1 LTTATE
7 MNTTAIEKALKKRCG
22 RKFLGVY
29 AIDRLPPDLPQRRP
43 LMMICNTDPHDKKGE
58 HWVAIYFGVNGGGE
72 YFDSFGRL
80 PEHIISSYLNKNC
93 SVWTYN
99 ERQLQSV
106 VSYFCGQYCIFYCLY
121 RSVGYDLDNI
131 LKCFG
136 KDTGLNDWFVHDF
149 ICRML
154 NIA

>member
-1 LTTATE
+1 

-22 RKFLGVY
+22 RKFFGVY

-58 HWVAIYFGVNGGGE
+58 H
-72 YFDSFGRL
+72 FDSFGRL

-136 KDTGLNDWFVHDF
+136 RDTGLNDWFVHDF

-154 NIA
+154 NIV